1 MRCSRPVVKLKVY
14 DPVMSLVEHAPKV
27 TRGDLRRQ
35 AILDI
40 ARDAFLKQG
49 YAAASMSAIGARAG
63 GSKATLYTYFP
74 SKADLFAAV
83 MADMCEHSRLELTGE
98 SDAAA
103 DLPGVL
109 RRLGARY
116 VRLMLSDE
124 LVTLHRLVVAESVRF
139 PELGQALYAV
149 GPRLGKATLA
159 ERLERY
165 LAGGQLRPCD
175 PLRAAGH
182 FFDLCLSGLYRR
194 RLWNLAE
201 PITEGDMDLNVET
214 ATDIFMRA
222 YGPEPGAPG
231 SGPSLPRRSAAA
243 MTLPP

>member
-1 MRCSRPVVKLKVY
+1 
-14 DPVMSLVEHAPKV
+14 MSLVESVPKA

-40 ARDAFLKQG
+40 ARETFLREG

-83 MADMCEHSRLELTGE
+83 MVEMCERSRLELTGE
-98 SDAAA
+98 AAAAA
-103 DLPGVL
+103 DLPDML

-124 LVTLHRLVVAESVRF
+124 LITLHRLVVAESGRF
-139 PELGQALYAV
+139 PELGQALYVV
-149 GPRLGKATLA
+149 GPRLGKATLG
-159 ERLERY
+159 ERLQLH
-165 LAGGQLRPCD
+165 LAEGRLRPCD

-182 FFDLCLSGLYRR
+182 FFDLCLSGIYRR

-201 PITEGDMDLNVET
+201 PITQADMDLNVET
-214 ATDIFMRA
+214 ATDVFLRA
-222 YGPEPGAPG
+222 YGAEPF
-231 SGPSLPRRSAAA
+231 R
-243 MTLPP
+243 

>member
-1 MRCSRPVVKLKVY
+1 
-14 DPVMSLVEHAPKV
+14 MSDTCEVPARL

-35 AILDI
+35 AIIEI
-40 ARDAFLKQG
+40 ARATFLQQG

-83 MADMCEHSRLELTGE
+83 MADMCAANRLELTAE
-98 SDAAA
+98 MEDAGGAG
-103 DLPGVL
+103 DLMRHMG
-109 RRLGARY
+109 RRY

-139 PELGQALYAV
+139 PELGEALYAV
-149 GPRLGKATLA
+149 GPRLGKAVLA
-159 ERLERY
+159 EA
-165 LAGGQLRPCD
+165 LADFSGRGELHVPD

-194 RLWNLAE
+194 RLWNIAQ
-201 PITEGDMDLNVET
+201 PITETDMDDNVE
-214 ATDIFMRA
+214 AALRVFLAA
-222 YGPEPGAPG
+222 YGARAQAEGRA
-231 SGPSLPRRSAAA
+231 
-243 MTLPP
+243 

>member
-1 MRCSRPVVKLKVY
+1 MSVVERAYK
-14 DPVMSLVEHAPKV
+14 A

-40 ARDAFLKQG
+40 ARETFLKEG

-83 MADMCEHSRLELTGE
+83 MGDMCERSRLELTSE
-98 SDAAA
+98 ADSASDMPTA
-103 DLPGVL
+103 L

-116 VRLMLSDE
+116 VRLMLADE
-124 LVTLHRLVVAESVRF
+124 LVTLHRLVVAESGRF
-139 PELGQALYAV
+139 PELGEALYVV

-159 ERLERY
+159 DRLERH
-165 LAGGQLRPCD
+165 LAGGDLRPCD

-201 PITEGDMDLNVET
+201 PITQADMDLNVET
-214 ATDIFMRA
+214 AVDVFLRA
-222 YGPEPGAPG
+222 YGAEPVV
-231 SGPSLPRRSAAA
+231 
-243 MTLPP
+243 